1 MKAKTR
7 NAFRI
12 TLIIVAISFIL
23 LGIFRNEATIVLNKA
38 KAICFACIG
47 LD

>member
-1 MKAKTR
+1 MKTRTR

-12 TLIIVAISFIL
+12 TLIIIAVSFIL
-23 LGIFRNEATIVLNKA
+23 LGIFRDEASIVLNKA
-38 KAICFACIG
+38 KAICFSCIG

>member
-1 MKAKTR
+1 MRTKTR

-47 LD
+47 LN

>member
-1 MKAKTR
+1 MKTRTR

-12 TLIIVAISFIL
+12 TLIILAVSLIL
-23 LGIFRNEATIVLNKA
+23 LGIFREEASIVLNKA

-47 LD
+47 MD

>member
-1 MKAKTR
+1 MRTKTR

>member
-1 MKAKTR
+1 MKTRTR
-7 NAFRI
+7 NAFRVA
-12 TLIIVAISFIL
+12 LIIIAVSFIL
-23 LGIFRNEATIVLNKA
+23 LGIFRYEASIVLNKA

>member
-1 MKAKTR
+1 MKTKTR

-12 TLIIVAISFIL
+12 ALIIVAVSFIL
-23 LGIFRNEATIVLNKA
+23 LGIFRNEVTIVLNKA

>member
-1 MKAKTR
+1 MKPRTR

-12 TLIIVAISFIL
+12 ALIIIAVSFIL
-23 LGIFRNEATIVLNKA
+23 LGIFRDEASIVLNKA

>member
-1 MKAKTR
+1 MKTRTR

-12 TLIIVAISFIL
+12 TLIIIAVSFIL
-23 LGIFRNEATIVLNKA
+23 LGVFRDEAPIVLNKA

>member
-1 MKAKTR
+1 MKVRTR
-7 NAFRI
+7 NAVRI
-12 TLIIVAISFIL
+12 AMIIMAVSFII
-23 LGIFRNEATIVLNKA
+23 LGVFRNEAAMVLNKA

>member
-1 MKAKTR
+1 MKTKTR
-7 NAFRI
+7 NVFRI
-12 TLIIVAISFIL
+12 ALIIVAVSFIL
-23 LGIFRNEATIVLNKA
+23 LGIFRKEATIVLNKA

>member
-1 MKAKTR
+1 MKTRIR

-12 TLIIVAISFIL
+12 TLIIIAVSFIL
-23 LGIFRNEATIVLNKA
+23 LGIFRDEASIVLNKA
-38 KAICFACIG
+38 KAICFSCIG

>member
-1 MKAKTR
+1 MKTR
-7 NAFRI
+7 TRNTFRVA
-12 TLIIVAISFIL
+12 LIIIAVSFIL
-23 LGIFRNEATIVLNKA
+23 LGIFRDEASIVLNKA